1 MQVKISPIQT
11 LQWKQFTFALNV
23 PFVSNFYHTF
33 SMEGKQGVNNSLN
46 LKSMKFQKA
55 LLIVLIDNQWQPKH
69 LTKKKK
75 KVI

>member
-1 MQVKISPIQT
+1 
-11 LQWKQFTFALNV
+11 
-23 PFVSNFYHTF
+23 
-33 SMEGKQGVNNSLN
+33 MEGKQGVNNSLN

-75 KVI
+75 SYIKLLLRTYPYCMISCYNVEIVAPIVSQATCI